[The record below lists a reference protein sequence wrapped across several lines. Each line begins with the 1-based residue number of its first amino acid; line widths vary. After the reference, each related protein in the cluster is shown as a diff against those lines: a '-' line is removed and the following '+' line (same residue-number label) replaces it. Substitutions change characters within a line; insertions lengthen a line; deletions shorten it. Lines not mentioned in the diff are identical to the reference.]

1 MTEKSKTS
9 TVAKRRASA
18 RRAKGDETVNP
29 AYFSSLMVE
38 NIRCFGPPQRL
49 DLTDEKGHPA
59 QWTVILG
66 DNGVGKTTLL
76 QCLAG
81 LEPLDL
87 SQGRRDEPVIIAKAI
102 LLPDPFM
109 ISEYVRFHADGNARI
124 AVEIC
129 WGRKIDQNKGN
140 FRISELTVQKLAGHS
155 GGFASTSDG
164 SYEVLDLDCYAYGAA
179 RNMGAGTLADSDD
192 DSRTLSLFDENAELR
207 NAEEWLLRTDYA
219 ASKRSA
225 IRTEARSRAK
235 LIRSVLIE
243 LLPDVDDIRFP
254 PPEDVDAGPR
264 VEFHTP
270 YGWVPIRQL
279 GLGYKTLIAWMVDF
293 ASRLFER
300 YPKSPNP
307 LAEPAVCLVDEI
319 DLHLHPRWQRTIMQ
333 YLSERFPNTQ
343 FIVTAHSPLIVQ
355 AATDA
360 NIAILRREGDHVVI
374 DQSFKAIHGWRIDQ
388 VLTSDLFGLETA
400 RPPELDEALR
410 ERKKLLTKG
419 RLTAANKKKLTAL
432 EARIGSLPTGETA
445 EDIEA
450 MDIIRRAAR
459 RLKQSEPAGE

>member
-1 MTEKSKTS
+1 MTEKPKASS
-9 TVAKRRASA
+9 VSKRRASG
-18 RRAKGDETVNP
+18 RRAKGESRANP
-29 AYFSSLMVE
+29 VYFTSLTIE
-38 NIRCFGPPQRL
+38 NIRCFGPLQRL
-49 DLTDEKGHPA
+49 DLADEKGHPA
-59 QWTVILG
+59 QWTVLLG

-76 QCLAG
+76 QCLVG
-81 LEPLDL
+81 LEPSDL
-87 SQGRRDEPVIIAKAI
+87 SRGRRDEPWIVPRAI
-102 LLPDPFM
+102 FPNPFPA
-109 ISEYVRFHADGNARI
+109 SEYVRFRADGNARI
-124 AVEIC
+124 TAEIC
-129 WGRKIDQNKGN
+129 WGTKIGQKKGKI
-140 FRISELTVQKLAGHS
+140 RVAELTVKTFELTS
-155 GGFASTSDG
+155 PGFYSISASNET
-164 SYEVLDLDCYAYGAA
+164 LDLDCYAYGAA
-179 RNMGAGTLADSDD
+179 RSMGAGTISESDED
-192 DSRTLSLFDENAELR
+192 TRTHSLFDDNAQLL

-225 IRTEARSRAK
+225 IQAEARSRAK
-235 LIRSVLIE
+235 LIKSVLIN

-254 PPEDVDAGPR
+254 TPRDVDAGPR

-300 YPKSPNP
+300 YPESPNP

-319 DLHLHPRWQRTIMQ
+319 DLHLHPKWQRTIMQ
-333 YLSERFPNTQ
+333 YLTVRFPNTQ

-355 AATDA
+355 AAADA

-388 VLTSDLFGLETA
+388 VLTSDLFGLESA
-400 RPPELDEALR
+400 RPPALDEAMR
-410 ERKKLLTKG
+410 ERKKILTKS
-419 RLTAANKKKLTAL
+419 RPTAADKKKLTAL
-432 EARIGSLPTGETA
+432 EARIGTLPTGETA

-450 MDIIRRAAR
+450 MDIIRRAAG

>member
-1 MTEKSKTS
+1 VTQKSKAS
-9 TVAKRRASA
+9 TVSKRRAPA
-18 RRAKGDETVNP
+18 RRTKSDVRTNP
-29 AYFSSLMVE
+29 VYFTSLTVE

-49 DLTDEKGHPA
+49 DLADEKGHPVL
-59 QWTVILG
+59 WTVLLG

-76 QCLAG
+76 QCFVAFETTIPRFGPDNVEQARKSFSFPFFAG
-81 LEPLDL
+81 EYIRTD
-87 SQGRRDEPVIIAKAI
+87 SDENVKLTA
-102 LLPDPFM
+102 
-109 ISEYVRFHADGNARI
+109 EV
-124 AVEIC
+124 C
-129 WGRKIDQNKGN
+129 WGKKIGQRTGK
-140 FRISELTVQKLAGHS
+140 IYTEKLDVLIHHHR
-155 GGFASTSDG
+155 G
-164 SYEVLDLDCYAYGAA
+164 SHLGLLYSKPQEIRDLKCYAYGAA
-179 RNMGAGTLADSDD
+179 RSMGAGTLADSDD

-207 NAEEWLLRTDYA
+207 NAEEWLLRTDYT

-225 IRTEARSRAK
+225 IQAEARTRAK
-235 LIRSVLIE
+235 LIRNVLID

-254 PPEDVDAGPR
+254 TPEDVDARPR

-279 GLGYKTLIAWMVDF
+279 GFGYKTLIAWMVDF

-300 YPKSPNP
+300 YPESPNP
-307 LAEPAVCLVDEI
+307 LAEAAVCLVDEI
-319 DLHLHPRWQRTIMQ
+319 DLHLHPKWQRTIMQ
-333 YLSERFPNTQ
+333 YLTVRFPNTQ

-374 DQSFKAIHGWRIDQ
+374 DQSFKAIRGWRIDQ

-400 RPPELDEALR
+400 RPPALDEALR
-410 ERKKLLTKG
+410 ERKKILTKS
-419 RLTAANKKKLTAL
+419 RLTAADRKKLTAL
-432 EARIGSLPTGETA
+432 EVQIGSLPTGETT

-450 MDIIRRAAR
+450 MDIIRRAAA

>member
-1 MTEKSKTS
+1 
-9 TVAKRRASA
+9 
-18 RRAKGDETVNP
+18 
-29 AYFSSLMVE
+29 
-38 NIRCFGPPQRL
+38 
-49 DLTDEKGHPA
+49 
-59 QWTVILG
+59 
-66 DNGVGKTTLL
+66 
-76 QCLAG
+76 
-81 LEPLDL
+81 
-87 SQGRRDEPVIIAKAI
+87 
-102 LLPDPFM
+102 
-109 ISEYVRFHADGNARI
+109 
-124 AVEIC
+124 
-129 WGRKIDQNKGN
+129 
-140 FRISELTVQKLAGHS
+140 
-155 GGFASTSDG
+155 
-164 SYEVLDLDCYAYGAA
+164 
-179 RNMGAGTLADSDD
+179 MGTGTLADSDD
-192 DSRTLSLFDENAELR
+192 DNRTLSLFDENAALR

-225 IRTEARSRAK
+225 IQAEAKSRAK
-235 LIRSVLIE
+235 LIRTVLID

-254 PPEDVDAGPR
+254 VPDDVDAGPR

-300 YPKSPNP
+300 YPESPNP

-319 DLHLHPRWQRTIMQ
+319 DLHLHPKWQRTIMQ
-333 YLSERFPNTQ
+333 YLTVRFPNTQ

-400 RPPELDEALR
+400 RPPALDKALR
-410 ERKKLLTKG
+410 DRKKILTKS
-419 RLTAANKKKLTAL
+419 RLTAADKKKLTVL
-432 EARIGSLPTGETA
+432 EAQIGTLPTGETA

-450 MDIIRRAAR
+450 MDIIRRAAG

>member
-1 MTEKSKTS
+1 MTQKSKAS
-9 TVAKRRASA
+9 TTPKRRASG
-18 RRAKGDETVNP
+18 RRAKGDVRTNAV
-29 AYFSSLMVE
+29 YFKSLTVE
-38 NIRCFGPPQRL
+38 NIRCFGPEQRL
-49 DLTDEKGHPA
+49 DLTDEKGHPV

-66 DNGVGKTTLL
+66 DNGVGKTTIL
-76 QCLAG
+76 QCLVG
-81 LEPLDL
+81 LEPTDFSAGDDNFL
-87 SQGRRDEPVIIAKAI
+87 VAKAI
-102 LLPDPFM
+102 QSEHFGPQLFRRTDSDSPGSVVAEVCWDRMLQQRKSRIQKEAISLQFIGGEKSPLL
-109 ISEYVRFHADGNARI
+109 
-124 AVEIC
+124 
-129 WGRKIDQNKGN
+129 
-140 FRISELTVQKLAGHS
+140 T
-155 GGFASTSDG
+155 G
-164 SYEVLDLDCYAYGAA
+164 SIGKSRDILDLDCYAYGAT
-179 RNMGAGTLADSDD
+179 RKMGTGTLSDSDD
-192 DSRTLSLFDENAELR
+192 DSRTLSLIDENAELR
-207 NAEEWLLRTDYA
+207 NAEEWLLRTDYT
-219 ASKRSA
+219 ASKKSA
-225 IRTEARSRAK
+225 IQAEAKSRAK
-235 LIRSVLIE
+235 LLRTVLID

-254 PPEDVDAGPR
+254 TPKDVDAGPR

-270 YGWVPIRQL
+270 YGWVPIRRL

-319 DLHLHPRWQRTIMQ
+319 DLHLHPKWQRTIMQ
-333 YLSERFPNTQ
+333 YLTVRFPNTQ

-400 RPPELDEALR
+400 RPPALDKALR
-410 ERKKLLTKG
+410 DRKKILTKS
-419 RLTAANKKKLTAL
+419 RLTAADKKKLATL
-432 EARIGSLPTGETA
+432 EAQIGTLPTGETA

-450 MDIIRRAAR
+450 MDIIRRAAG

>member
-1 MTEKSKTS
+1 VAEKSKAS
-9 TVAKRRASA
+9 TASKRRTSA
-18 RRAKGDETVNP
+18 RRAKRDVRVNP
-29 AYFSSLMVE
+29 AYFTSLTVE

-49 DLTDEKGHPA
+49 DLADENGHPA

-76 QCLAG
+76 QCFVAFEITVPWFGPDNVEQLRN
-81 LEPLDL
+81 PL
-87 SQGRRDEPVIIAKAI
+87 SFPFYSGEHIRTGSDENVKFTA
-102 LLPDPFM
+102 
-109 ISEYVRFHADGNARI
+109 EV
-124 AVEIC
+124 C
-129 WGRKIDQNKGN
+129 WGNKIGQRTGK
-140 FRISELTVQKLAGHS
+140 IYTEKL
-155 GGFASTSDG
+155 D
-164 SYEVLDLDCYAYGAA
+164 VLIYHHNGKKLGMLWSKPQENHDLECYAYGAA
-179 RNMGAGTLADSDD
+179 RSMGAGTIADSDD

-219 ASKRSA
+219 ASKKSDIQA
-225 IRTEARSRAK
+225 EARSRAK
-235 LIRSVLIE
+235 LIRRVLID

-254 PPEDVDAGPR
+254 TPKDVDAGPR

-270 YGWVPIRQL
+270 YGWVPIRRL

-300 YPKSPNP
+300 YPESPNP

-374 DQSFKAIHGWRIDQ
+374 DQSFKAIRGWRIDQ

-400 RPPELDEALR
+400 RPPALDEALR
-410 ERKKLLTKG
+410 ERKKILTKS
-419 RLTAANKKKLTAL
+419 RLTATDKRKLATL
-432 EARIGSLPTGETA
+432 EAQIGALPTGETT

-450 MDIIRRAAR
+450 MDIIRRAAG

>member
-1 MTEKSKTS
+1 MTEKSKAS
-9 TVAKRRASA
+9 SVSKRRASR
-18 RRAKGDETVNP
+18 RRAKGKARANAV
-29 AYFSSLMVE
+29 YFTSLTVE
-38 NIRCFGPPQRL
+38 NIRCFGPAQRL
-49 DLTDEKGHPA
+49 DLTDEKGHSA
-59 QWTVILG
+59 QWTVLLG

-76 QCLAG
+76 QCFVG
-81 LEPLDL
+81 LEPTEF
-87 SQGRRDEPVIIAKAI
+87 GRRD
-102 LLPDPFM
+102 DPYIFPRAM
-109 ISEYVRFHADGNARI
+109 LSGHFNIVEYFRFHADGKARI
-124 AVEIC
+124 KAEIL
-129 WGRKIDQNKGN
+129 WGRKFGQKIGEIQKAEFGAKGSASAP
-140 FRISELTVQKLAGHS
+140 IGYT
-155 GGFASTSDG
+155 STSA
-164 SYEVLDLDCYAYGAA
+164 SKESLDLNCYAYGAA
-179 RNMGAGTLADSDD
+179 RIMGAGTLADSDD

-207 NAEEWLLRTDYA
+207 NGEEWLLRTDYA
-219 ASKRSA
+219 ASKKSA
-225 IRTEARSRAK
+225 IQAEAKTRAK
-235 LIRSVLIE
+235 LIRSVLID

-254 PPEDVDAGPR
+254 TPEDVDAGPR

-300 YPKSPNP
+300 YPESPNP

-319 DLHLHPRWQRTIMQ
+319 DLHLHPKWQRTIMQ
-333 YLSERFPNTQ
+333 YLTERFTNTQ

-388 VLTSDLFGLETA
+388 VLTSDLFGLESA
-400 RPPELDEALR
+400 RPPALDKALR
-410 ERKKLLTKG
+410 DRKKILTKS
-419 RLTAANKKKLTAL
+419 RLTAADKKKLMAL
-432 EARIGSLPTGETA
+432 EAQIGTLPTAETV

-450 MDIIRRAAR
+450 MDIIRRAAG

>member
-1 MTEKSKTS
+1 MTEKSKAS
-9 TVAKRRASA
+9 SVSKRRASA
-18 RRAKGDETVNP
+18 RRAKGEAGANAV
-29 AYFSSLMVE
+29 YFTSLTVE

-49 DLTDEKGHPA
+49 DLADEKGHPA
-59 QWTVILG
+59 QWTVLLG

-76 QCLAG
+76 QCFVG
-81 LEPLDL
+81 LEPSISSLG
-87 SQGRRDEPVIIAKAI
+87 QGRRDEPMIVGRAF
-102 LLPDPFM
+102 LRTPDIF
-109 ISEYVRFHADGNARI
+109 SGYLRFHSVGDARI
-124 AVEIC
+124 TAEFC
-129 WGRKIDQNKGN
+129 SGRKIRQNRGKL
-140 FRISELTVQKLAGHS
+140 RVSELSVQTLKTPAD
-155 GGFASTSDG
+155 TSATFTG
-164 SYEVLDLDCYAYGAA
+164 SRDILDLTCYAYGAA
-179 RNMGAGTLADSDD
+179 RSMGAGTLADSDD
-192 DSRTLSLFDENAELR
+192 DSRTLSLFDEDAELR
-207 NAEEWLLRTDYA
+207 NAEAWLLRTDYA
-219 ASKRSA
+219 ASKKSA
-225 IRTEARSRAK
+225 IQAEAKTRAK
-235 LIRSVLIE
+235 LIKSVLID

-254 PPEDVDAGPR
+254 TPKDVDAGPR

-300 YPKSPNP
+300 YPESPNP

-319 DLHLHPRWQRTIMQ
+319 DLHLHPKWQRTIMQ

-355 AATDA
+355 AATEA

-374 DQSFKAIHGWRIDQ
+374 DQSFKAIRGWRIDQ

-400 RPPELDEALR
+400 RPPELDEVLR

-419 RLTAANKKKLTAL
+419 RMTAADKKKLTAI
-432 EARIGSLPTGETA
+432 EAQIGSLPTGETV

-459 RLKQSEPAGE
+459 RLK

>member
-1 MTEKSKTS
+1 MTEKSKAS
-9 TVAKRRASA
+9 TVSKRRAPG
-18 RRAKGDETVNP
+18 RRAKGKAGANAV
-29 AYFSSLMVE
+29 YFSSLTVE

-49 DLTDEKGHPA
+49 DLADEKGHPA
-59 QWTVILG
+59 QWTVLLG
-66 DNGVGKTTLL
+66 DNGVGKTTIL
-76 QCLAG
+76 QCLVG

-87 SQGRRDEPVIIAKAI
+87 SQGRRDEPWIVAKAI
-102 LLPDPFM
+102 FPSPFTV
-109 ISEYVRFHADGNARI
+109 SEYIRFHADGNASI
-124 AVEIC
+124 TAEIC
-129 WGRKIDQNKGN
+129 WGRKIDQNSGN
-140 FRISELTVQKLAGHS
+140 IRVSELTVQTLGESS
-155 GGFASTSDG
+155 GGFASTSSG

-179 RNMGAGTLADSDD
+179 RSMGAGTLADSDD
-192 DSRTLSLFDENAELR
+192 DSRTLSLFDENVELR

-219 ASKRSA
+219 ASKKSA
-225 IRTEARSRAK
+225 IQAEAKTRAK
-235 LIRSVLIE
+235 LIKSVLID
-243 LLPDVDDIRFP
+243 LLPDVDDIRYP
-254 PPEDVDAGPR
+254 TPEDVDAGPQ

-300 YPKSPNP
+300 YPGSPNP

-319 DLHLHPRWQRTIMQ
+319 DLHLHPRWQRTIMR

-360 NIAILRREGDHVVI
+360 NIAVLRREGDHVVI
-374 DQSFKAIHGWRIDQ
+374 DQSFKAIRGWRIDQ

-410 ERKKLLTKG
+410 ARKKLLTKG
-419 RLTAANKKKLTAL
+419 RLTAADRKKLTAL

-445 EDIEA
+445 EDMEA
-450 MDIIRRAAR
+450 MEIIRRAAG

>member
-1 MTEKSKTS
+1 MQYIGGEES
-9 TVAKRRASA
+9 
-18 RRAKGDETVNP
+18 P
-29 AYFSSLMVE
+29 L
-38 NIRCFGPPQRL
+38 
-49 DLTDEKGHPA
+49 LTG
-59 QWTVILG
+59 
-66 DNGVGKTTLL
+66 
-76 QCLAG
+76 
-81 LEPLDL
+81 
-87 SQGRRDEPVIIAKAI
+87 SIAK
-102 LLPDPFM
+102 
-109 ISEYVRFHADGNARI
+109 SR
-124 AVEIC
+124 EI
-129 WGRKIDQNKGN
+129 R
-140 FRISELTVQKLAGHS
+140 
-155 GGFASTSDG
+155 
-164 SYEVLDLDCYAYGAA
+164 DLDCYAYGAT
-179 RNMGAGTLADSDD
+179 RKMGTGTIAEPDN
-192 DSRTLSLFDENAELR
+192 DSRTLSLLDENAGLR

-219 ASKRSA
+219 ASKKSA
-225 IRTEARSRAK
+225 IQAEAKSRAK
-235 LIRSVLIE
+235 LIRTVLID

-254 PPEDVDAGPR
+254 PPKDVDAGPR

-300 YPKSPNP
+300 YPESPNP

-319 DLHLHPRWQRTIMQ
+319 DLHLHPRWQRTIMR

-355 AATDA
+355 AAADA

-374 DQSFKAIHGWRIDQ
+374 DQSFKAIRGWRIDQ

-419 RLTAANKKKLTAL
+419 RLTAADKKKLTAL

-445 EDIEA
+445 ADMEA
-450 MDIIRRAAR
+450 MDIIRRAAA

>member
-1 MTEKSKTS
+1 MTEKPKSS
-9 TVAKRRASA
+9 SVSKRRAPS
-18 RRAKGDETVNP
+18 RRAKGKAGANAV
-29 AYFSSLMVE
+29 YFKSLTVE
-38 NIRCFGPPQRL
+38 NIRCFGPEQRL
-49 DLTDEKGHPA
+49 DFADEKGHPA
-59 QWTVILG
+59 QWTVLLG

-76 QCLAG
+76 ECLVQ
-81 LEPLDL
+81 LEPTGLGIDD
-87 SQGRRDEPVIIAKAI
+87 SPSTIGRPIFPRYYNTGG
-102 LLPDPFM
+102 
-109 ISEYVRFHADGNARI
+109 YVRFHSDGMARI
-124 AVEIC
+124 RADILWGGKFGDKKGEIGKGELRVETF
-129 WGRKIDQNKGN
+129 GDTRNQVGLRNT
-140 FRISELTVQKLAGHS
+140 SEE
-155 GGFASTSDG
+155 F
-164 SYEVLDLDCYAYGAA
+164 LDLLCYAYGAA
-179 RNMGAGTLADSDD
+179 RSMGAGTLSDSDD

-219 ASKRSA
+219 ASKKSA
-225 IRTEARSRAK
+225 IQAEAKTRAK

-254 PPEDVDAGPR
+254 TPKDVDAGPR

-300 YPKSPNP
+300 YPGSPNP

-374 DQSFKAIHGWRIDQ
+374 DQSFKAIRGWRIDQ

-419 RLTAANKKKLTAL
+419 RMTAADKKKLTAL

-445 EDIEA
+445 EDMEA
-450 MDIIRRAAR
+450 MDIIRRAAG

>member
-1 MTEKSKTS
+1 MTEKSKAS
-9 TVAKRRASA
+9 TVSKRRAPG
-18 RRAKGDETVNP
+18 RRAKGKARAN
-29 AYFSSLMVE
+29 AIYFLSLTVE

-49 DLTDEKGHPA
+49 DLADEKGHPA
-59 QWTVILG
+59 QWTVLLG

-76 QCLAG
+76 QCFVAL
-81 LEPLDL
+81 
-87 SQGRRDEPVIIAKAI
+87 
-102 LLPDPFM
+102 
-109 ISEYVRFHADGNARI
+109 
-124 AVEIC
+124 
-129 WGRKIDQNKGN
+129 
-140 FRISELTVQKLAGHS
+140 ELTVPRFG
-155 GGFASTSDG
+155 SDNVALSKNPFLIPFYTATG
-164 SYEVLDLDCYAYGAA
+164 EYFRIDSDENVKITADLCCGKKIGQRKGTIYKEELDVVIVSRGRGKIRWSYSVSNEIRNLYCYAYGAA
-179 RNMGAGTLADSDD
+179 RRTGAETIAESDFA
-192 DSRTLSLFDENAELR
+192 SGAISLFNEDAELR

-219 ASKRSA
+219 ASKRSD
-225 IRTEARSRAK
+225 IQIEARSRAK
-235 LIRSVLIE
+235 LVKSVLID

-264 VEFHTP
+264 VEFRTH

-300 YPKSPNP
+300 YPGSPNP

-374 DQSFKAIHGWRIDQ
+374 DQSFKAIRGWRIDQ

-400 RPPELDEALR
+400 RPPALDKALR
-410 ERKKLLTKG
+410 DRKKILTKS
-419 RLTAANKKKLTAL
+419 RLTAADKKKLTTL
-432 EARIGSLPTGETA
+432 EAQIGSLPTGETA

-450 MDIIRRAAR
+450 MDIIRRAAG

>member
-1 MTEKSKTS
+1 MTEKSKPS
-9 TVAKRRASA
+9 TASKRRARV
-18 RRAKGDETVNP
+18 RRAKSDENVNSV
-29 AYFSSLMVE
+29 YFGSLTIR
-38 NIRCFGPPQRL
+38 NIRCFGPEQRL
-49 DLTDEKGHPA
+49 DLTDDKGRPV
-59 QWTVILG
+59 QWTVLLG

-76 QCLAG
+76 QCLVG
-81 LEPLDL
+81 LEPFDL
-87 SQGRRDEPVIIAKAI
+87 LQGQRDKP
-102 LLPDPFM
+102 M
-109 ISEYVRFHADGNARI
+109 IVARAAYPSSFTESEYFRFRADGNASVT
-124 AVEIC
+124 AEIC
-129 WGRKIDQNKGN
+129 WGKKIAQNRGN
-140 FRISELTVQKLAGHS
+140 IHREELSFQIEHS
-155 GGFASTSDG
+155 AEGLFLSSAIIDSKEILGL
-164 SYEVLDLDCYAYGAA
+164 ECYAYGAS
-179 RNMGAGTLADSDD
+179 RRMGAGTIAETDD
-192 DSRTLSLFDENAELR
+192 DSRTLSLFDENADLR
-207 NAEEWLLRTDYA
+207 NAEEWLLRTDYT
-219 ASKRSA
+219 ASKKSDIQA
-225 IRTEARSRAK
+225 ETRSRAK
-235 LIRSVLIE
+235 LIRRVLIQ

-254 PPEDVDAGPR
+254 TPDDVDTGLR

-270 YGWVPIRQL
+270 YGWVPIRRL

-300 YPKSPNP
+300 YPDSPDP

-319 DLHLHPRWQRTIMQ
+319 DLHLHPKWQRTIMQ

-400 RPPELDEALR
+400 RPPALDKALR
-410 ERKKLLTKG
+410 DRKKILTKSK
-419 RLTAANKKKLTAL
+419 LTAADKKKLTIL
-432 EARIGSLPTGETA
+432 EAQIGTLPTGETV

-450 MDIIRRAAR
+450 MDIIRRAAA